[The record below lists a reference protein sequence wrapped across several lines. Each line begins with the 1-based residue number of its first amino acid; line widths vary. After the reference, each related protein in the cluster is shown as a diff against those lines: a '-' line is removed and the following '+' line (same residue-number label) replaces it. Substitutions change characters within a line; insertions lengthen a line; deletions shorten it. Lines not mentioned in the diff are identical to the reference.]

1 MEDMKETAHD
11 FHSIRGSGCLQEL
24 PQWAA
29 LEGSHMALHREVA
42 EPKALVAPLPA
53 KCQTS

>member
-29 LEGSHMALHREVA
+29 LEGEGPGLTWPCTE
-42 EPKALVAPLPA
+42 K
-53 KCQTS
+53 